1 MTQDEISQLPKDR
14 LIALAKLAAET
25 VGGGDYHDRII
36 LEACGEPGDFNPLG
50 NCAHAM
56 IVAARLDM
64 TISFGDSVV
73 LVTEPDGLELRTIDY
88 TATGRIAAMRKAI
101 TLLAADSAQYI

>member
-1 MTQDEISQLPKDR
+1 MTQDEISRLPKDR
-14 LIALAKLAAET
+14 LIALAKLAAESA
-25 VGGGDYHDRII
+25 GGDHYG
-36 LEACGEPGDFNPLG
+36 LMVLKGCTEPGGFNPLTDSD
-50 NCAHAM
+50 HAM

-73 LVTEPDGLELRTIDY
+73 LVTEPDGLESRTIEY

>member
-14 LIALAKLAAET
+14 LIALAKLAVEAA
-25 VGGGDYHDRII
+25 GGDCYRLTV
-36 LEACGEPGDFNPLG
+36 LEGCTDHGDFNPLT
-50 NCAHAM
+50 NSDHAM

-64 TISFGDSVV
+64 TISFGNSVV
-73 LVTEPDGLELRTIDY
+73 LVTEPDGLESRTIEY

>member
-14 LIALAKLAAET
+14 LIALAKLAAEAA
-25 VGGGDYHDRII
+25 GGDSYRLMV
-36 LEACGEPGDFNPLG
+36 LEGCTEPGDFNPLT

-56 IVAARLDM
+56 IVAARLEM

-73 LVTEPDGLELRTIDY
+73 LVTEPDGLESRTIEY
-88 TATGRIAAMRKAI
+88 TATDRIAAMRKAI

>member
-1 MTQDEISQLPKDR
+1 MSQDEISRLPKDR
-14 LIALAKLAAET
+14 LIALAKLAAEKA
-25 VGGGDYHDRII
+25 GGDHYGLMV
-36 LEACGEPGDFNPLG
+36 LEGCTAPDGFNPLTS
-50 NCAHAM
+50 CEHAM
-56 IVAARLDM
+56 IVASRLDM

-73 LVTEPDGLELRTIDY
+73 LVAEPDGLESRTIEY